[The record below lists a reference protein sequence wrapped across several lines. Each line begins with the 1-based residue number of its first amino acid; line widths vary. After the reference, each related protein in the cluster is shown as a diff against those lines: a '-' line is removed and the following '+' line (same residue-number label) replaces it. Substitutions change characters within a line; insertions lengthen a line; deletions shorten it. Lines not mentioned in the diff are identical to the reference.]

1 MLFQEVFLTRSPSMF
16 IICELFDI
24 QSDLSPAARQPRRDI
39 KFSTEI
45 SQDVAFSAKRMGTSA
60 N

>member
-1 MLFQEVFLTRSPSMF
+1 MF

-24 QSDLSPAARQPRRDI
+24 QSDLSPAARQPRGDI